1 MSESVSVSVII
12 PIYNGER
19 YLDSCLTAI
28 RQSAYA
34 PYEIIVVDNGSTDDS
49 VETARRHGIGVVSCP
64 GPSGP
69 GAARNRGAHLAKGQ
83 ILLFVDADV
92 VIKPDTLSRVV
103 ATFQEQPDVAA
114 VFGSYDDRP
123 AAQNFL
129 SQYKN
134 LVHHFVHQHARTE
147 ASTFWGGCGA
157 IRKEIFHKI
166 GGYDQAKYPTASV
179 EDIEM
184 GARMHRSGYRI
195 MLDKQV
201 QVKHLKEWRLISLLR
216 TDIFCRAIP
225 WTKLILES
233 QETVNDL
240 NLHTSQRISAGLVG
254 IAVMLAPLAFVEPLM
269 SLALLLPL
277 GLILT
282 LNRRLFG
289 FFLRHKG
296 FQFAAS
302 AFPIHLLY
310 FFYSGVIFATYW
322 ACYCLPTR
330 AANPFMWLEK
340 WRGLFSR
347 TSEPIDHL
355 EVKLP
360 ASYNLGDAHES
371 GVIPDPL
378 RKISTY
384 RSALT
389 RTSLRIEPSVNF
401 STFGKALHEK
411 ETGPFDCSTG

>member
-19 YLDSCLTAI
+19 DLDSCLTAI
-28 RQSAYA
+28 RQSSYA

-49 VETARRHGIGVVSCP
+49 VETARRHGVGVVSCP

-134 LVHHFVHQHARTE
+134 LVHHFVHQHSRTE
-147 ASTFWGGCGA
+147 VVTFWGGCGA
-157 IRKEIFHKI
+157 IRKEIFHKV
-166 GGYDQAKYPTASV
+166 GGYDQAKYPNASI

-184 GARMHRSGYRI
+184 GSRMHRRGYKI
-195 MLDKQV
+195 VLDKQL
-201 QVKHLKEWRLISLLR
+201 QVTHLKEWRLISLLR
-216 TDIFCRAIP
+216 TDIFSCAIP

-240 NLHTSQRISAGLVG
+240 NLHPSQRISAGLVG

-269 SLALLLPL
+269 SLGLLLPL
-277 GLILT
+277 GLVLT

-310 FFYSGVIFATYW
+310 YFYSGAIFVLLWTW
-322 ACYCLPTR
+322 
-330 AANPFMWLEK
+330 
-340 WRGLFSR
+340 
-347 TSEPIDHL
+347 HL
-355 EVKLP
+355 L
-360 ASYNLGDAHES
+360 LRES
-371 GVIPDPL
+371 
-378 RKISTY
+378 K
-384 RSALT
+384 
-389 RTSLRIEPSVNF
+389 
-401 STFGKALHEK
+401 
-411 ETGPFDCSTG
+411 GPFTWWYKLRGSPLLRTYKP

>member
-34 PYEIIVVDNGSTDDS
+34 PYEIIVVDNGSTDES
-49 VETARRHGIGVVSCP
+49 VETARRHGVGIVSCP

-69 GAARNRGAHLAKGQ
+69 GAARNRGAYLAKGQ

-92 VIKPDTLSRVV
+92 VVKPDTLSQVV
-103 ATFQEQPDVAA
+103 ATFQEKPDVAA

-123 AAQNFL
+123 SAQNFL

-134 LVHHFVHQHARTE
+134 LVHHFVHQHARSE
-147 ASTFWGGCGA
+147 AVTFWGGCGA

-166 GGYDQAKYPTASV
+166 GGYDQAKYPNASI

-184 GARMHRSGYRI
+184 GSRMHRSGYRI
-195 MLDKQV
+195 VLDKQL
-201 QVKHLKEWRLISLLR
+201 QVKHLKEWRLTSLIR
-216 TDIFCRAIP
+216 TDILFRAIP

-233 QETVNDL
+233 QGLVNDL

-254 IAVMLAPLAFVEPLM
+254 IAVMLSPLAFVEPLM

-277 GLILT
+277 GLVLT

-289 FFLRHKG
+289 LFLRHKG
-296 FQFAAS
+296 FRFAAS

-310 FFYSGVIFATYW
+310 FFYSGVIFTTYW
-322 ACYCLPTR
+322 ACYCFPTR
-330 AANPFMWLEK
+330 SANPIMWLEN

-355 EVKLP
+355 EVKLA
-360 ASYNLGDAHES
+360 ASYNPGDADES

-378 RKISTY
+378 GKISTY
-384 RSALT
+384 RSSLT
-389 RTSLRIEPSVNF
+389 HSSPKIEPFVNF
-401 STFGKALHEK
+401 STFGKAFNEK
-411 ETGPFDCSTG
+411 ETDPYMGF

>member
-34 PYEIIVVDNGSTDDS
+34 PYEIIVVDNGSTDES
-49 VETARRHGIGVVSCP
+49 VETARRHGVMLVSCP

-134 LVHHFVHQHARTE
+134 LVHHFVHQHARPE
-147 ASTFWGGCGA
+147 AVTFWGGCGA

-184 GARMHRSGYRI
+184 GSRMHRSGYRI
-195 MLDKQV
+195 VLDKQL
-201 QVKHLKEWRLISLLR
+201 QVKHLKEWRPISLIR
-216 TDIFCRAIP
+216 TDIFSRAMP

-254 IAVMLAPLAFVEPLM
+254 IAVMLAPLALVEPLM

-277 GLILT
+277 GLVLT

-302 AFPIHLLY
+302 AFSIHLLY
-310 FFYSGVIFATYW
+310 YFYSGVIFATYW
-322 ACYCLPTR
+322 ACHGFARISASSFL
-330 AANPFMWLEK
+330 WLERWK
-340 WRGLFSR
+340 GFFSGNR
-347 TSEPIDHL
+347 EPINHL
-355 EVKLP
+355 ETELRVSSNAGCGNESSPLQTHCAKSPLVKLHP
-360 ASYNLGDAHES
+360 Q
-371 GVIPDPL
+371 
-378 RKISTY
+378 
-384 RSALT
+384 
-389 RTSLRIEPSVNF
+389 
-401 STFGKALHEK
+401 
-411 ETGPFDCSTG
+411 